1 MHDIEPY
8 HLWRDQYIASEDQH
22 SPFFG
27 TEYDEFHFTNTIY
40 NYYIHPQWDDFGSTT
55 LYLKVLYVNY
65 EQGVCIIELIGEWN
79 DCLQNDIMHLKRNV
93 IEPLEEKGITKY
105 ILIGD
110 NVLNFHGSDN
120 CYYEEWYEDI
130 IDSDGWICF
139 INMLDHVVLEM
150 EDVQIHHFVHLGKF
164 FHLPDWRTLSP
175 KSLFKK
181 IEMGIAKKPLALL

>member
-150 EDVQIHHFVHLGKF
+150 EDVQIHHFVHLSKF